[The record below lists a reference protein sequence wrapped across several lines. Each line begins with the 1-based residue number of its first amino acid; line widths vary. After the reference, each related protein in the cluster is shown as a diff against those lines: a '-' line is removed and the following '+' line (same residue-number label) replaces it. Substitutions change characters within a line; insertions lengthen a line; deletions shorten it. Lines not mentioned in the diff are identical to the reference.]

1 MKKFILLG
9 CIFTLNIFANSTIT
23 LNNNDIFIE
32 SEKIEISKDKNEIH
46 FMNKLEIKN
55 DYIVISGTSAIYNN
69 DKKIL
74 NIKGDMAKIISSAS
88 ESPFSG
94 HAKNILLYE
103 DNSIELSGEAYFEN
117 DGIKFKSSSIK
128 FNQQDGKILN

>member
-1 MKKFILLG
+1 LKKFIFLG
-9 CIFTLNIFANSTIT
+9 CIFTLHIFANSTIS

-32 SEKIEISKDKNEIH
+32 SEKIEISKDKNEIR
-46 FMNKLEIKN
+46 FINKLKIKN

>member
-1 MKKFILLG
+1 MKKFIFLG
-9 CIFTLNIFANSTIT
+9 CIFTLHIFANSTIS

-32 SEKIEISKDKNEIH
+32 SEKIEISKDKNEIR
-46 FMNKLEIKN
+46 FINKLKIKN